1 MRGNSEPF
9 DAGAENVI
17 YPAGVFGRDSPAGN
31 WLYPLISGLAVFLLA
46 AIAVYVLTSVWRE
59 RTAAGAVSDEAPTDD
74 AGISAGE
81 ILDRRLAA
89 GEITIAEYEQVA
101 EVLSRRHAQ
110 AASGAAATNGSVT
123 AAA

>member
-9 DAGAENVI
+9 DAAAGNVI

-59 RTAAGAVSDEAPTDD
+59 RAAVGAESDQPATDD
-74 AGISAGE
+74 AGISAAE

-89 GEITIAEYEQVA
+89 GAITIAEYEQVA

-110 AASGAAATNGSVT
+110 AAGGVAATNGAVT